1 MTLHNTRFFV
11 ENKESLNNRESV
23 DEKISLENPVL
34 HLHVL
39 LLHLQAHKLIFSE
52 IWVLLKKKKKGSREF
67 TNSLSQETTNN
78 KIHFYCIKTLQ
89 LQLYIKEL
97 LHIVERR

>member
-52 IWVLLKKKKKGSREF
+52 I
-67 TNSLSQETTNN
+67 
-78 KIHFYCIKTLQ
+78 
-89 LQLYIKEL
+89 
-97 LHIVERR
+97 

>member
-1 MTLHNTRFFV
+1 MTLHNTRFLV

-52 IWVLLKKKKKGSREF
+52 IWVLLKKKNKEVG
-67 TNSLSQETTNN
+67 NSL
-78 KIHFYCIKTLQ
+78 IHFHKKPPITKFIFIALR
-89 LQLYIKEL
+89 LFNFNYI
-97 LHIVERR
+97 